1 MSDDINID
9 DIIDEIDFEEN
20 QENESLV
27 VSGSKEVENEGEKTP
42 DVTEEDEMM
51 KFVVNMTIEDRQKAD
66 DFYNIFV
73 PDVSTGRDRS
83 EGSKEAMA
91 KALEL
96 KISSAK
102 NIIDLIKLK
111 KNNDKGNNVGIFF
124 GETMNGKKAGINIDN
139 IKREI

>member
-1 MSDDINID
+1 MSEDFNID
-9 DIIDEIDFEEN
+9 DIIDEIDIEEI
-20 QENESLV
+20 EEKKDSV
-27 VSGSKEVENEGEKTP
+27 VSPSKELQNEGENLP
-42 DVTEEDEMM
+42 DIIEEDELMRS
-51 KFVVNMTIEDRQKAD
+51 VVEMTMEDRQKAD

-73 PDVSTGRDRS
+73 PDVVTGRDRS

-96 KISSAK
+96 KIASAK

-124 GETMNGKKAGINIDN
+124 GESMSGKKAGINMDN
-139 IKREI
+139 IKKEF